1 MERERMVWNK
11 REGACNER
19 GCESVRER
27 IEGWLGGS
35 THARAVH
42 THTHTHT
49 HTKIRTHTCQH
60 WLIHINTN
68 GKIN

>member
-1 MERERMVWNK
+1 MERERMVWKK

-42 THTHTHT
+42 THTHTYKDTHT
-49 HTKIRTHTCQH
+49 HMPTLAHTYKH
-60 WLIHINTN
+60 
-68 GKIN
+68 